1 MKRILSFAIALMM
14 VLTMVPAMAE
24 SAVEYIP
31 APYTIAEDAK
41 ITDAYLEPV
50 IYVNGEGEPTIGV
63 TTVGVLKVDGKYFK
77 DSNNNQQ
84 LDTFED
90 WRLSSEERAVA
101 MVETL
106 TDLQKASFIFNN
118 LYCNPLVKT
127 VDAAKNEDGVID
139 PKNVITHAEET
150 TVVDASSMTGVPAG
164 MNISGFSLPDDN
176 SILNLGLRHAVYR
189 GNTGYDA
196 SVVALLNNVGNQYA
210 EYAGVANGETV
221 LPWTL
226 ISNPIST
233 GYVNNMA
240 LAAAVMGETDENGN
254 VDYSMVEEYAEMD
267 RQMWVAQG
275 IRQMYGPQIDLA
287 TDPRWARNSGT
298 YGEVPEVVA
307 GITTALVAGYQ
318 QGTEGVQLEGVSLSI
333 KHFPG
338 DGAAE
343 NGYESHTYQGQWRI
357 YSTPGSLENYQLVA
371 FQAAC
376 DAGVSSIM
384 PCYSRDTTDPR
395 SVEQTYRGVVIPADQ
410 VGSAYSE
417 TMMQTLLIETMGF
430 EGFINTDSGILSTQT
445 FGVETLTMPER
456 YAKLINN
463 GVGAIGAG
471 FEYYYVLEALET
483 GLITAEQLNNV
494 VVSRLAIEI
503 NQGRIDNPYTDLA
516 NADAVRAANTTGE
529 AAEKVYLSQQKS
541 VVLLKNKG
549 NVLPL
554 NDTTKKVYIASF
566 TGKGADDATV
576 ESLKAEFE
584 ARGFTV
590 VEDVEEADIAYL
602 DVQPTYNG
610 TTGSNTAMGVID
622 LVEGL
627 EVPSVVTNALRAD
640 GEKANTQIPTGETI
654 DVTTVEEVDEIA
666 DIAEEMHDKGG
677 IVIASIKVSQPWILT
692 NLEPYCDGLIAQFGV
707 PEKAQISVV
716 TGEYNPTG
724 KLPITMVSC
733 NEVIATNWQY
743 LEDGRI
749 YEICVSPND
758 VPGYDKD
765 QYIDASILENVPGGS
780 YAYCDSEGNYYRAWF
795 GLSYAE

>member
-1 MKRILSFAIALMM
+1 MKRILSLLIAATML
-14 VLTMVPAMAE
+14 LGMVPAMAE

-31 APYTIAEDAK
+31 APYTIAEGAK
-41 ITDAYLEPV
+41 IYDTYLEPV
-50 IYVNGEGEPTIGV
+50 VYANGEGEPTIGV

-84 LDTFED
+84 LDSFED
-90 WRLSSEERAVA
+90 WRLPAEERAEALVA
-101 MVETL
+101 TL
-106 TDLQKASFIFNN
+106 TNQQKASFIFNN

-127 VDAAKNEDGVID
+127 LEETKKEDGTID
-139 PKNVITHAEET
+139 PKTLITHNEEKAEDSEIP
-150 TVVDASSMTGVPAG
+150 VGPKG
-164 MNISGFSLPDDN
+164 MNISGFSLPDDFA
-176 SILNLGLRHAVYR
+176 IITEGLRHAVYR
-189 GNTGYDA
+189 GSMGYDA
-196 SVVALLNNVGNQYA
+196 SVVALLNNVGNQYS
-210 EYAGVANGETV
+210 EYANMAAGETV

-226 ISNPIST
+226 ISNPISS

-240 LAAAVMGETDENGN
+240 LAAAVMGDVANGG
-254 VDYSMVEEYAEMD
+254 DYSMVEEYAEMD

-275 IRQMYGPQIDLA
+275 IRQMYGPQIDIA
-287 TDPRWARNSGT
+287 SDPRWARNSGT

-307 GITTALVAGYQ
+307 GITTALVSGYQ
-318 QGTEGVQLEGVSLSI
+318 QGTDGVQLEGVSLSI

-357 YSTPGSLENYQLVA
+357 YTTPGSLEKYQLVA

-395 SVEQTYRGVVIPADQ
+395 SVEQTYRGVVIPVDQ
-410 VGSAYSE
+410 VGSAYSH
-417 TMMQTLLIETMGF
+417 TMMQTLLTEAMGF
-430 EGFINTDSGILSTQT
+430 EGFINTDSGILSSQT

-471 FEYYYVLEALET
+471 FEHYYVTEALNS
-483 GLITAEQLNNV
+483 GLITEEQLNKV
-494 VVSRLAIEI
+494 VASRLHREI
-503 NQGRIDNPYTDLA
+503 DQGRIDNPYTDPA

-529 AAEKVYLSQQKS
+529 AAEKIYLSQQKS

-554 NDTTKKVYIASF
+554 NDTSKKVYIASF
-566 TGKGADDATV
+566 TGKGADDSVVAT
-576 ESLKAEFE
+576 LTAEFE

-590 VEDVEEADIAYL
+590 VDDEDEADIAYF

-622 LVEGL
+622 LVEEL
-627 EVPSVVTNALRAD
+627 DVPGVWTSAVRRDGVTQA
-640 GEKANTQIPTGETI
+640 TQIPTGETVE
-654 DVTTVEEVDEIA
+654 VTTVEDVKDIKKIA
-666 DIAEEMHDKGG
+666 QKVHENGG
-677 IVIASIKVSQPWILT
+677 VVIASIKVTQPWILT
-692 NLEPYCDGLIAQFGV
+692 NLEPHVDGLIANFGV
-707 PEKAQISVV
+707 PQKAQVSVIV
-716 TGEYNPTG
+716 GEYNPTG

-733 NEVIATNWQY
+733 NEVIATNWEY

-765 QYIDASILENVPGGS
+765 QYIDPAILETVNGGS

-795 GLSYAE
+795 GLSY

>member
-1 MKRILSFAIALMM
+1 MKRFLSLAIALMM
-14 VLTMVPAMAE
+14 VLSMVPAMAE
-24 SAVEYIP
+24 GVEYIP
-31 APYTIAEDAK
+31 APYTLAEGENIFD
-41 ITDAYLEPV
+41 IYLEPV
-50 IYVNGEGEPTIGV
+50 VYANGEGEPTIGV

-77 DSNNNQQ
+77 DSNNNKQ

-90 WRLSSEERAVA
+90 WRLPAEERANAIVA
-101 MVETL
+101 TL
-106 TDLQKASFIFNN
+106 TTEQMASFIFNN
-118 LYCNPLVKT
+118 LYCNPIGKT
-127 VDAAKNEDGVID
+127 KADVVGEDGKVD
-139 PKNVITHAEET
+139 PKKILTHSADAEQVT
-150 TVVDASSMTGVPAG
+150 TTIPGAPAG
-164 MNISGFSLPDDN
+164 MVMSGFSLPSDN
-176 SILNLGLRHAVYR
+176 DIINLGLRHAVYR
-189 GNTGYDA
+189 GNMGYDA
-196 SVVALLNNVGNQYA
+196 AVVAMLNNVGNQYA
-210 EYAGVANGETV
+210 EYAGVVRGETV

-226 ISNPIST
+226 ISNPISS
-233 GYVNNMA
+233 GHVNSLA
-240 LAAAVMGETDENGN
+240 LAAAVMGDVANGG
-254 VDYSMVEEYAEMD
+254 DYAMVEEYAEMD

-275 IRQMYGPQIDLA
+275 IRQMYGPQIDLSS
-287 TDPRWARNSGT
+287 DPRWARNSGT

-318 QGTEGVQLEGVSLSI
+318 QGTEGVKLEGVSLSI

-357 YSTPGSLENYQLVA
+357 YTTPGSLEKYQLPG

-384 PCYSRDTTDPR
+384 PCYSRDTADPR
-395 SVEQTYRGVVIPADQ
+395 SAEQSYRGVVIPVDQ

-417 TMMQTLLIETMGF
+417 TMMQTLLTEAMGF
-430 EGFINTDSGILSTQT
+430 KGFINTDSGILETQT

-471 FEYYYVLEALET
+471 FEYYYVLDAINEGILT
-483 GLITAEQLNNV
+483 VEQLGKV
-494 VVSRLAIEI
+494 VASRLWREI
-503 NQGRIDNPYTDLA
+503 DQGRIDNPYTDPA

-529 AAEKVYLSQQKS
+529 AAEKIYTSQLKS

-554 NDTTKKVYIASF
+554 NDTSKKVVIISLTGTGANDGTIAN
-566 TGKGADDATV
+566 
-576 ESLKAEFE
+576 LKAQFE
-584 ARGFTV
+584 AKGFTV
-590 VEDVEEADIAYL
+590 VEDEDEADIAYI
-602 DVQPTYNG
+602 DIQPKYNG

-627 EVPSVVTNALRAD
+627 DVPAVVTDALRRD
-640 GEKANTQIPTGETI
+640 GVRHASQIPTGEETE
-654 DVTTVEEVDEIA
+654 VTTVEDIKDVKK
-666 DIAEEMHDKGG
+666 IAEKMHEKGG
-677 IVIASIKVSQPWILT
+677 IVIASIKVTQPWILT
-692 NLEPYCDGLIAQFGV
+692 NVEPHVDGLIAQFGV
-707 PEKAQISVV
+707 PEKAQIAVV

-733 NEVIATNWQY
+733 NEVIATNWEY

-765 QYIDASILENVPGGS
+765 QYIDPAILETVPGGS
-780 YAYCDSEGNYYRAWF
+780 YAYCDTEGNYYRAWF
-795 GLSYAE
+795 GLSY

>member
-1 MKRILSFAIALMM
+1 MKRFLSLAIALMM
-14 VLTMVPAMAE
+14 VLSMVPAMAE
-24 SAVEYIP
+24 GVEYIP
-31 APYTIAEDAK
+31 APYTLAEGENIYDK
-41 ITDAYLEPV
+41 YLEPK
-50 IYVNGEGEPTIGV
+50 YFENENGPTIGI
-63 TTVGVLKVDGKYFK
+63 TTVGALKVDGLYFK
-77 DSNNNQQ
+77 DANNNKQ

-90 WRLSSEERAVA
+90 WRLPSADRAAA

-106 TDLQKASFIFNN
+106 NNLQLATFIFNN
-118 LYCNPLVKT
+118 LYCNPIGKT
-127 VDAAKNEDGVID
+127 LAEVTREDGTID
-139 PKNVITHAEET
+139 PTKILTHFEGEP
-150 TVVDASSMTGVPAG
+150 TVTEGGIPGAPAG
-164 MNISGFSLPDDN
+164 MNISGFSLPNDDD
-176 SILNLGLRHAVYR
+176 ILRIGLRHAVYR

-210 EYAGVANGETV
+210 EYAAVTKGETF

-240 LAAAVMGETDENGN
+240 LAAAVMGDVANGG
-254 VDYSMVEEYAEMD
+254 DYSMITEYAELD
-267 RQMWVAQG
+267 REMWVTQG

-298 YGEVPEVVA
+298 YGEVPEVVS
-307 GITTALVAGYQ
+307 GITTALVSGYQ

-357 YSTPGSLENYQLVA
+357 YSTPGSLEKYQLPG

-395 SVEQTYRGVVIPADQ
+395 SVEQSYRGVVIPVDQ
-410 VGSAYSE
+410 VGSAYSH
-417 TMMQTLLIETMGF
+417 TMMQTLLTEAMGF
-430 EGFINTDSGILSTQT
+430 KGFINTDSGILSTQT
-445 FGVETLTMPER
+445 FGVETLDFAER

-471 FEYYYVLEALET
+471 FQFNEVLDALDR
-483 GLITAEQLNNV
+483 GLITVEQLRKV
-494 VVSRLAIEI
+494 VASRLAIEI
-503 NQGRIDNPYTDLA
+503 NQGRVDNPYTDPA
-516 NADAVRAANTTGE
+516 TADAVRAKNTTGE
-529 AAEKVYLSQQKS
+529 AGEKIYTSQLKS

-566 TGKGADDATV
+566 TGKGADEKVVA
-576 ESLKAEFE
+576 SLKAEFE
-584 ARGFTV
+584 AKGFTV
-590 VEDVEEADIAYL
+590 VDDEDDADIAYL

-627 EVPSVVTNALRAD
+627 DVPAVWTNALRVD
-640 GEKANTQIPTGETI
+640 GNKANTQIPTGEEI
-654 DVTTVEEVDEIA
+654 EVTTVEDIKDVAKIA
-666 DIAEEMHDKGG
+666 KKMHEKGG
-677 IVIASIKVSQPWILT
+677 VVIASIKVTQPWILT
-692 NLEPYCDGLIAQFGV
+692 NLEPHVDGLIANFGV
-707 PEKAQISVV
+707 PQKAQVAVV

-743 LEDGRI
+743 LSDGRI

-765 QYIDASILENVPGGS
+765 QYIDPAILETVNGGS
-780 YAYCDSEGNYYRAWF
+780 YAYCDSEGNYYKAWF
-795 GLSYAE
+795 GLNY

>member
-1 MKRILSFAIALMM
+1 MKRFLSLAIALMM
-14 VLTMVPAMAE
+14 VLSMVPAMAE

-31 APYTIAEDAK
+31 APYTLAEGENIYDK
-41 ITDAYLEPV
+41 YLEPK
-50 IYVNGEGEPTIGV
+50 YFENENGPTIGI
-63 TTVGVLKVDGKYFK
+63 TTVGALKVDGLYFK
-77 DSNNNQQ
+77 DANNNKQ

-90 WRLSSEERAVA
+90 WRLPSADRAAA

-106 TDLQKASFIFNN
+106 NNLQLATFIFNN
-118 LYCNPLVKT
+118 LYCNPIGKT
-127 VDAAKNEDGVID
+127 LAEVTREDGTID
-139 PKNVITHAEET
+139 PTKILTHFEGEP
-150 TVVDASSMTGVPAG
+150 TVTDGGIPGAPAG
-164 MNISGFSLPDDN
+164 MNISGFSLPNDDD
-176 SILNLGLRHAVYR
+176 ILRIGLRHAVYR

-210 EYAGVANGETV
+210 EYAAVTKGETF

-240 LAAAVMGETDENGN
+240 LAAAVMGDVANGG
-254 VDYSMVEEYAEMD
+254 DYSMITEYAELD
-267 RQMWVAQG
+267 REMWVTQG

-298 YGEVPEVVA
+298 YGEVPEVVS
-307 GITTALVAGYQ
+307 GITTALVSGYQ

-357 YSTPGSLENYQLVA
+357 YSTPGSLEKYQLPG

-395 SVEQTYRGVVIPADQ
+395 SVEQSYRGVVIPVDQ
-410 VGSAYSE
+410 VGSAYSH
-417 TMMQTLLIETMGF
+417 TMMQTLLTEAMGF
-430 EGFINTDSGILSTQT
+430 KGFINTDSGILSTQT
-445 FGVETLTMPER
+445 FGVETLDFAER

-471 FEYYYVLEALET
+471 FQYEEVLAAIDQGILT
-483 GLITAEQLNNV
+483 VEQLGKV
-494 VVSRLAIEI
+494 VASRLWREI
-503 NQGRIDNPYTDLA
+503 DQGRIDNPYTDPA
-516 NADAVRAANTTGE
+516 NADAVRAKNTTGE
-529 AAEKVYLSQQKS
+529 AAEKIYTSQLKS

-554 NDTTKKVYIASF
+554 ADTTKKVAIVSLTGTGENEATIA
-566 TGKGADDATV
+566 TLKG
-576 ESLKAEFE
+576 LFE
-584 ARGFTV
+584 AKGFTV
-590 VEDVEEADIAYL
+590 VDDTDDADIAYI
-602 DVQPTYNG
+602 DIQPKYNG

-627 EVPSVVTNALRAD
+627 DVPAVVTDALRRD
-640 GEKANTQIPTGETI
+640 GVRHGSQIPTGEETE
-654 DVTTVEEVDEIA
+654 VTTVEDIKDVAKIA
-666 DIAEEMHDKGG
+666 KAMHEKGG
-677 IVIASIKVSQPWILT
+677 VVIASIKVTQPWILT
-692 NLEPYCDGLIAQFGV
+692 NVEPHVDGLIAQFGV
-707 PEKAQISVV
+707 PEKAQIAVV

-724 KLPITMVSC
+724 KMPITMVSC
-733 NEVIATNWQY
+733 NEVIATNWEY

-749 YEICVSPND
+749 YEICVAPND

-765 QYIDASILENVPGGS
+765 QYIDPAILETVPGGS
-780 YAYCDSEGNYYRAWF
+780 YAYCDSEGNYYKAWF
-795 GLSYAE
+795 GLSY

>member
-1 MKRILSFAIALMM
+1 MKRFLSLAIALMM
-14 VLTMVPAMAE
+14 VLSMVPAMAE

-31 APYTIAEDAK
+31 APYTLAEGENIYDK
-41 ITDAYLEPV
+41 YLEPK
-50 IYVNGEGEPTIGV
+50 YFENENGPTIGI
-63 TTVGVLKVDGKYFK
+63 TTVGALKVDGLYFK
-77 DSNNNQQ
+77 DANNNKQ

-90 WRLSSEERAVA
+90 WRLPSADRAAA

-106 TDLQKASFIFNN
+106 NNLQLATFIFNN
-118 LYCNPLVKT
+118 LYCNPIGKT
-127 VDAAKNEDGVID
+127 LAEVTREDGTID
-139 PKNVITHAEET
+139 PTKILTHFEGEP
-150 TVVDASSMTGVPAG
+150 TVTDGGIPGAPAG
-164 MNISGFSLPDDN
+164 MNISGFSLPNDDD
-176 SILNLGLRHAVYR
+176 ILRIGLRHAVYR

-210 EYAGVANGETV
+210 EYAAVTKGETF

-240 LAAAVMGETDENGN
+240 LAAAVMGDVANGG
-254 VDYSMVEEYAEMD
+254 DYSMITEYAELD
-267 RQMWVAQG
+267 REMWVTQG

-298 YGEVPEVVA
+298 YGEVPEVVS
-307 GITTALVAGYQ
+307 GITTALVSGYQ

-357 YSTPGSLENYQLVA
+357 YSTPGSLEKYQLPG

-395 SVEQTYRGVVIPADQ
+395 SVEQSYRGIVIPVDQ
-410 VGSAYSE
+410 VGSAYSH
-417 TMMQTLLIETMGF
+417 TMMQTLLTEAMGF
-430 EGFINTDSGILSTQT
+430 KGFINTDSGILSTQT
-445 FGVETLTMPER
+445 FGVETLDFAER

-471 FEYYYVLEALET
+471 FQFNEVLDALDR
-483 GLITAEQLNNV
+483 GLITVEQLRKV
-494 VVSRLAIEI
+494 VASRLAIEI
-503 NQGRIDNPYTDLA
+503 NQGRVDNPYTDPA
-516 NADAVRAANTTGE
+516 TADAVRAKNTTGE
-529 AAEKVYLSQQKS
+529 AGEKIYTSQLKS

-566 TGKGADDATV
+566 TGKGADEKVVA
-576 ESLKAEFE
+576 SLKAEFE
-584 ARGFTV
+584 AKGFTV
-590 VEDVEEADIAYL
+590 VDDEDDADIAYL

-627 EVPSVVTNALRAD
+627 DVPAVWTNALRVD
-640 GEKANTQIPTGETI
+640 GNKANTQIPTGEEI
-654 DVTTVEEVDEIA
+654 EVTTVEDIKDVAKIA
-666 DIAEEMHDKGG
+666 KKMHEKGG
-677 IVIASIKVSQPWILT
+677 VVIASIKVTQPWILT
-692 NLEPYCDGLIAQFGV
+692 NLEPHVDGLIANFGV
-707 PEKAQISVV
+707 PQKAQVAVV

-743 LEDGRI
+743 LSDGRI

-765 QYIDASILENVPGGS
+765 QYIDPAILETVNGGS
-780 YAYCDSEGNYYRAWF
+780 YAYCDSEGNYYKAWF
-795 GLSYAE
+795 GLNY

>member
-1 MKRILSFAIALMM
+1 MKRFLSLAIALMM
-14 VLTMVPAMAE
+14 VLSMVPAMAE

-31 APYTIAEDAK
+31 APYTLAEGENIYDK
-41 ITDAYLEPV
+41 YLEPK
-50 IYVNGEGEPTIGV
+50 YFENENGPTIGI
-63 TTVGVLKVDGKYFK
+63 TTVGALKVDGLYFK
-77 DSNNNQQ
+77 DANNNKQ

-90 WRLSSEERAVA
+90 WRLPSADRAAA

-106 TDLQKASFIFNN
+106 NNLQLATFIFNN
-118 LYCNPLVKT
+118 LYCNPIGKT
-127 VDAAKNEDGVID
+127 LAEVTREDGTID
-139 PKNVITHAEET
+139 PTKILTHFEGEP
-150 TVVDASSMTGVPAG
+150 TVTEGGIPGAPAG
-164 MNISGFSLPDDN
+164 MNISGFSLPNDDD
-176 SILNLGLRHAVYR
+176 ILRIGLRHAVYR

-210 EYAGVANGETV
+210 EYAAVTKGETF

-240 LAAAVMGETDENGN
+240 LAAAVMGDVANGG
-254 VDYSMVEEYAEMD
+254 DYSMITEYAELD
-267 RQMWVAQG
+267 REMWVTQG

-298 YGEVPEVVA
+298 YGEVPEVVS
-307 GITTALVAGYQ
+307 GITTALVSGYQ

-357 YSTPGSLENYQLVA
+357 YSTPGSLEKYQLPG

-395 SVEQTYRGVVIPADQ
+395 SVEQSYRGIVIPVDQ
-410 VGSAYSE
+410 VGSAYSH
-417 TMMQTLLIETMGF
+417 TMMQTLLTEAMGF
-430 EGFINTDSGILSTQT
+430 KGFINTDSGILSTQT
-445 FGVETLTMPER
+445 FGVETLDFAER

-471 FEYYYVLEALET
+471 FQFNEVLDALDR
-483 GLITAEQLNNV
+483 GLITVEQLRKV
-494 VVSRLAIEI
+494 VASRLAIEI
-503 NQGRIDNPYTDLA
+503 NQGRVDNPYTDPA
-516 NADAVRAANTTGE
+516 TADAVRAKNTTGE
-529 AAEKVYLSQQKS
+529 AGEKIYTSQLKS

-566 TGKGADDATV
+566 TGKGADEKVVA
-576 ESLKAEFE
+576 SLKAEFE
-584 ARGFTV
+584 AKGFTV
-590 VEDVEEADIAYL
+590 VDDEDDADIAYL

-627 EVPSVVTNALRAD
+627 DVPAVWTNALRVD
-640 GEKANTQIPTGETI
+640 GNKANTQIPTGEEI
-654 DVTTVEEVDEIA
+654 EVTTVEDIKDVAKIA
-666 DIAEEMHDKGG
+666 KKMHEKGG
-677 IVIASIKVSQPWILT
+677 VVIASIKVTQPWILT
-692 NLEPYCDGLIAQFGV
+692 NLEPHVDGLIANFGV
-707 PEKAQISVV
+707 PEKAQVAVV

-743 LEDGRI
+743 LSDGRI

-765 QYIDASILENVPGGS
+765 QYIDPAILETVNGGS
-780 YAYCDSEGNYYRAWF
+780 YAYCDSEGNYYKAWF
-795 GLSYAE
+795 GLNY

>member
-1 MKRILSFAIALMM
+1 MKRILSLLIALTM
-14 VLTMVPAMAE
+14 LLGMVPAMAE
-24 SAVEYIP
+24 STVEYIP
-31 APYTIAEDAK
+31 APYTLAEGENIYD
-41 ITDAYLEPV
+41 IYLEPV
-50 IYVNGEGEPTIGV
+50 VYANGEGEPTIGV

-84 LDTFED
+84 LDAFED
-90 WRLSSEERAVA
+90 WRLPAEERAAEIVK
-101 MVETL
+101 TL
-106 TDLQKASFIFNN
+106 TMEQMASFIFNN
-118 LYCNPLVKT
+118 LYCNPLNKT
-127 VDAAKNEDGVID
+127 VETVKGEDGKVD
-139 PKNVITHAEET
+139 PKKIITHSEE
-150 TVVDASSMTGVPAG
+150 VQESVIS
-164 MNISGFSLPDDN
+164 NRSGFNLPSDTD
-176 SILNLGLRHAVYR
+176 ILEKGLRHAVYR
-189 GNTGYDA
+189 GNMGFDA
-196 SVVALLNNVGNQYA
+196 AVVAMLNNVGNQYA
-210 EYAGVANGETV
+210 EYVAVRNGETM

-226 ISNPIST
+226 ISNPISS
-233 GYVNNMA
+233 GHVNNMA
-240 LAAAVMGETDENGN
+240 LAAAVMGDVAGGG
-254 VDYSMVEEYAEMD
+254 DYSMVEEYAEMD
-267 RQMWVAQG
+267 RQMWVAEG

-318 QGTEGVQLEGVSLSI
+318 QGTEGVKLEGVSLSI

-357 YSTPGSLENYQLVA
+357 YTTPGSLEKYQLVG

-395 SVEQTYRGVVIPADQ
+395 SAEQSYRGVVIPVDQ
-410 VGSAYSE
+410 VGSAYSY
-417 TMMQTLLIETMGF
+417 TMMQTLLTEAMGF
-430 EGFINTDSGILSTQT
+430 KGFINTDSGILQTQT
-445 FGVETLTMPER
+445 FGVETLTYPER

-471 FEYYYVLEALET
+471 FDYMDVREAVNT
-483 GLITAEQLNNV
+483 GLVTMEQLRKV
-494 VVSRLAIEI
+494 VASRLHREI
-503 NQGRIDNPYTDLA
+503 DQGRIDNPYCDPA
-516 NADAVRAANTTGE
+516 NADAVRLANTTGE
-529 AAEKVYLSQQKS
+529 AAEKIFLSQQKS

-554 NDTTKKVYIASF
+554 NDTTKTVYVASF
-566 TGKGADDATV
+566 TGKGANDNTIA
-576 ESLKAEFE
+576 SLTAEFQ
-584 ARGFTV
+584 AKGFTV
-590 VEDVEEADIAYL
+590 VEDEDEADIIYI
-602 DVQPTYNG
+602 DVAPTYNG

-622 LVEGL
+622 LVEGA
-627 EVPSVVTNALRAD
+627 EVPGVVLNALRVD
-640 GEKANTQIPTGETI
+640 GQKANTQIPTGELVE
-654 DVTTVEEVDEIA
+654 VTTVEDVDDIA
-666 DIAEEMHDKGG
+666 DLAEDAHERGA
-677 IVIASIKVSQPWILT
+677 IVIAAIKVTQPWILT
-692 NLEPYCDGLIAQFGV
+692 NLEPHVDGLIAQFGV
-707 PEKAQISVV
+707 PEKAQISVI

-733 NEVIATNWQY
+733 YDVIATNWQY

-765 QYIDASILENVPGGS
+765 QYIDPAILENVPGGS

-795 GLSYAE
+795 GLSY

>member
-1 MKRILSFAIALMM
+1 MKRILSLLIAALMLLGM
-14 VLTMVPAMAE
+14 IPAMAE
-24 SAVEYIP
+24 EPAVEYIP
-31 APYTIAEDAK
+31 APYTLTEGQNIYDN
-41 ITDAYLEPV
+41 YLEPV
-50 IYVNGEGEPTIGV
+50 IYTNGEGEPTIGV
-63 TTVGVLKVDGKYFK
+63 TTVGVLKVDGKFFK

-90 WRLSSEERAVA
+90 WRLPAEARAA
-101 MVETL
+101 AIVETL
-106 TDLQKASFIFNN
+106 TMEQMASFIFNN

-127 VDAAKNEDGVID
+127 LAEATREDGTID
-139 PKNVITHAEET
+139 PKTMFTHSEVAQET
-150 TVVDASSMTGVPAG
+150 LVAG
-164 MNISGFSLPDDN
+164 RSGFNLPNDTD
-176 SILNLGLRHAVYR
+176 ILNNGLRHAVYR
-189 GNTGYDA
+189 GNWGYA
-196 SVVALLNNVGNQYA
+196 PSVVALLNNVGNMYS
-210 EYAGVANGETV
+210 EYVAVRDGETM
-221 LPWTL
+221 LPFTL
-226 ISNPIST
+226 ISNPISA
-233 GYVNNMA
+233 GHVNNMA
-240 LAAAVMGETDENGN
+240 LAAAVMGDVANGG
-254 VDYSMVEEYAEMD
+254 DYSMIEEYAEMD
-267 RQMWVAQG
+267 RQMWVAAG

-357 YSTPGSLENYQLVA
+357 YTTPGSLEKYQLVG

-410 VGSAYSE
+410 VGSAYSH
-417 TMMQTLLIETMGF
+417 TMMQTLLTEAMGF
-430 EGFINTDSGILSTQT
+430 KGFINTDSGILQTQT
-445 FGVETLTMPER
+445 FGVETLTYPER

-471 FEYYYVLEALET
+471 FDFMDVREAVNT
-483 GLITAEQLNNV
+483 GLLTIEQLRAV
-494 VVSRLAIEI
+494 VASRLWREI
-503 NQGRIDNPYTDLA
+503 DQGRIDNPYCDLA
-516 NADAVRAANTTGE
+516 NADAVHTANTTGE
-529 AAEKVYLSQQKS
+529 AAEKIYLSQLKS

-554 NDTTKKVYIASF
+554 NDTTKTIYIASF
-566 TGKGADDATV
+566 TGKGENEGTLN
-576 ESLKAEFE
+576 SLTAEFQ
-584 ARGFTV
+584 AKGFTV
-590 VEDVEEADIAYL
+590 VEDAEEADILYI

-610 TTGSNTAMGVID
+610 TTGNNTAMGVID
-622 LVEGL
+622 LVEEA
-627 EVPSVVTNALRAD
+627 EVPAVVVNALRVD
-640 GEKANTQIPTGETI
+640 GQTANTQIPTGELME
-654 DVTTVEEVDEIA
+654 VTTVEEIDEIA
-666 DIAEEMHDKGG
+666 ELAEEAHERGA
-677 IVIASIKVSQPWILT
+677 IVIAAIKVTQPWILT
-692 NLEPYCDGLIAQFGV
+692 NLEPHVDGLIAQFGV
-707 PEKAQISVV
+707 PEKAQIAVV

-733 NEVIATNWQY
+733 PAVIATNWQY

-765 QYIDASILENVPGGS
+765 QYIDPAILENVPGGS

-795 GLSYAE
+795 GLSY